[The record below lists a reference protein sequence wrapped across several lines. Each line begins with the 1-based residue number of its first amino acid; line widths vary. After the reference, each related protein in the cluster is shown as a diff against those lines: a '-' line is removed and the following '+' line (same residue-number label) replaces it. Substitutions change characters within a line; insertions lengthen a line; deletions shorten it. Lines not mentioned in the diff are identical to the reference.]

1 MHDARQDDEICIMI
15 CAWCHERCLSKVKKQ
30 LCIGDGMDGE
40 HQMYRKQ
47 LMHQILD
54 LISTFISASHYHSSC
69 PFFANL
75 KYHSNLYGMF
85 VKFYTTFFYILFAFI
100 FTLSNYLFFT

>member
-54 LISTFISASHYHSSC
+54 L
-69 PFFANL
+69 
-75 KYHSNLYGMF
+75 
-85 VKFYTTFFYILFAFI
+85 
-100 FTLSNYLFFT
+100 